1 MKRVQHNSHI
11 ATSPH
16 RNGCANGNGNGIVLQ
31 TTQNVAQIKI
41 EHNNQCDMLLQSL
54 SISAGSVSQ
63 RFQRV
68 QMDQADDGDTSGVV
82 NEFHRKIKGNL

>member
-1 MKRVQHNSHI
+1 
-11 ATSPH
+11 
-16 RNGCANGNGNGIVLQ
+16 VLQ

-63 RFQRV
+63 RFQGV
-68 QMDQADDGDTSGVV
+68 GMDQADDGDA
-82 NEFHRKIKGNL
+82 L

>member
-1 MKRVQHNSHI
+1 
-11 ATSPH
+11 
-16 RNGCANGNGNGIVLQ
+16 VLQ

-63 RFQRV
+63 RFQGV
-68 QMDQADDGDTSGVV
+68 GMDQADDGDTSGVA
-82 NEFHRKIKGNL
+82 NGIYIKFIGNL